1 MRPLKSIALTALCVA
16 FAGPLFA
23 DAAMVDVK
31 ENMYDADYEAIVAEY
46 GYTVGVAVY
55 GAHDA
60 DYDVLLSDA
69 SLFKPLLGH
78 YDADYEAVLKPASYF
93 QSAAFGQTSATQVAS
108 R

>member
-1 MRPLKSIALTALCVA
+1 MRHIKPFALAILCSA
-16 FAGPLFA
+16 FASSALA
-23 DAAMVDVK
+23 DAAMVDLK
-31 ENMYDADYEAIVAEY
+31 QKMYDADYEATVADY
-46 GYTVGVAVY
+46 GYVVGTAVY

-78 YDADYEAVLKPASYF
+78 YDADYEAVLKPAAYF
-93 QSAAFGQTSATQVAS
+93 QSAEVLQDAGTQVAS

>member
-1 MRPLKSIALTALCVA
+1 MRPLKTLVLTALCSALAAPV
-16 FAGPLFA
+16 LA

-31 ENMYDADYEAIVAEY
+31 EKMHDADYETIVAEY
-46 GYTVGVAVY
+46 GYTVGAAVY

-60 DYDVLLSDA
+60 DYDVILSDA
-69 SLFKPLLGH
+69 GLFEPLLGH

-93 QSAAFGQTSATQVAS
+93 QSASFSQALATQIAS